1 MELKVIEKNDAAIIE
16 ITGKLIGGPFMQ
28 EMSEILHKLLDE
40 AKKTVIVDMSGV
52 SMMTSSGMG
61 VLVSGYTTMKNGDGI
76 LKLANVSDKVAGLLA
91 ITNLDKVFEYYPS
104 VDEALASD

>member
-1 MELKVIEKNDAAIIE
+1 
-16 ITGKLIGGPFMQ
+16 
-28 EMSEILHKLLDE
+28 
-40 AKKTVIVDMSGV
+40 
-52 SMMTSSGMG
+52 
-61 VLVSGYTTMKNGDGI
+61 MKNGDGI

>member
-28 EMSEILHKLLDE
+28 EMSETLHKLLDE

-61 VLVSGYTTMKNGDGI
+61 VLISGYTTMKNGDGI